1 MKKQV
6 KKPCAG
12 CVYFNACGDS
22 SRTEPCAGRMTKTEQ
37 KKQQNEKETKR
48 GSKNV

>member
-6 KKPCAG
+6 KKPCAV
-12 CVYFNACGDS
+12 CVYFNACGDLGRS
-22 SRTEPCAGRMTKTEQ
+22 EPCAGRMTKTEQ
-37 KKQQNEKETKR
+37 KKQQNENKTKR